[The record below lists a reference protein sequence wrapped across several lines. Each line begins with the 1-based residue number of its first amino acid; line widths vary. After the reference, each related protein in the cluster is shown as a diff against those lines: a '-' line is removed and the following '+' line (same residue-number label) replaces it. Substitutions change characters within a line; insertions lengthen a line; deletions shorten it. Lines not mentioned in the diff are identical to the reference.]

1 MRIDVKKYVFVGL
14 KNALQ
19 TFFEKSQEIGL
30 VDFIDA
36 RKLKVKE
43 IPQEIQNVTN
53 AIKVVRELPVLP
65 QEEPDNMSESTLIT
79 DKILSLK
86 REIEHL
92 EEERRMLRLEIAR
105 VDVFGQFSLDDLRY
119 LAEEGNRIVQ
129 FFFGKKGTSDL
140 PDLSDNLIF
149 VDSDHGLDY
158 FVSISESATQYENL
172 VEMKVDRELTA
183 LRTRLDEVKDDIHRM
198 ELKLKEFAK
207 YNEFLHQALTI
218 KYNDHHLHT
227 AKSFAEDQVD
237 GQVFAVEGW
246 VPVNRVKELEDFLSD
261 VDVHMAE
268 IALDS
273 DEVAPTYLENEGPN
287 RIGEDLVHIYDTPSN
302 TDKDPSLW
310 VLASFA
316 VFFAMII
323 NDAGYGLL
331 FLAGALYVRYK
342 NGQFNKTGTRVWKL
356 LVILFTSCMIWGLCT
371 NSFFGMELAPD
382 NSLKKVSVLN
392 WLVEKK
398 ADYHFAKKDAVYKEW
413 TVKYPE
419 TEKATNGK
427 EFLNAATKGE
437 GDSVSYE
444 MANKFSD
451 GILMELALLVGIIH
465 VCLSFIRYLGRNWAG
480 AGWIIAIIG
489 SYLYF
494 PLFLKATS
502 LSSYVFG
509 LDPKVSAEQ
518 GLYMIYGGLSLA
530 VILGIIKDKWLGL
543 LEITN
548 LIQVFADILSYLRL
562 YALGLAGAIISQTVN
577 DIAGS
582 LMFVFA
588 VILLVIGHGL
598 NMVLS
603 IIGGVIHGLRLNFIE
618 WYHYSFEGG
627 GKLFNPLKKLETE

>member
-19 TFFEKSQEIGL
+19 GFFEKAQEIGL

-36 RKLKVKE
+36 RQLKVKE
-43 IPQEIQNVTN
+43 IPQDIQNLTN
-53 AIKVVRELPVLP
+53 AIKVVRQLPVLT
-65 QEEPDNMSESTLIT
+65 QKEPDNLSEADPIT
-79 DKILSLK
+79 EKILELK
-86 REIEHL
+86 HEIERL
-92 EEERRMLRLEIAR
+92 EEEKRMLRLEISR
-105 VDVFGQFSLDDLRY
+105 IDVFGQFSLDDIRY
-119 LAEEGNRIVQ
+119 LAEDGNRSIQ
-129 FFFGKKGTSDL
+129 FFFGKKGTADNSDL
-140 PDLSDNLIF
+140 SEDLIF
-149 VDSDHGLDY
+149 VNTDHGLDY
-158 FVSISESATQYENL
+158 FVAINSTPQQYEGL
-172 VEMKVDRELTA
+172 VEMKVENELDS
-183 LRTRLDEVKDDIHRM
+183 LRRRFDEVDADTQRM
-198 ELKLKEFAK
+198 ELILKEYAK

-218 KYNDHHLHT
+218 KYNEHHLHT
-227 AKSFAEDQVD
+227 AKSFAEDQMD

-246 VPVNRVKELEDFLSD
+246 VPVNRIDELETFLGE
-261 VDVHMAE
+261 VNVHMAE
-268 IALDS
+268 IALDPQ
-273 DEVAPTYLENEGPN
+273 EQAPTYLENEGPN

-342 NGQFNKTGTRVWKL
+342 NGQFNTTGTRVWKL
-356 LVILFTSCMIWGLCT
+356 LIILFTSCMIWGLCT
-371 NSFFGMELAPD
+371 SSFFGMQLAPD

-398 ADYHFAKKDAVYKEW
+398 ADYHFTHKDAVHKDW
-413 TVKYPE
+413 TGKYP
-419 TEKATNGK
+419 ATADAENGK
-427 EFLNAATKGE
+427 EFLDAATKGE
-437 GDSVSYE
+437 GDSISYE
-444 MANKFSD
+444 MRNKFSD

-465 VCLSFIRYLGRNWAG
+465 VCLSFMRYLGRNLAG
-480 AGWIIAIIG
+480 IGWVIAIIG

-502 LSSYVFG
+502 LTSYVFG
-509 LDPKVSAEQ
+509 LDPKISAEQ
-518 GLYMIYGGLSLA
+518 GLYMIYAGLALA
-530 VILGIIKDKWLGL
+530 VILAVVRDKWLGL

-588 VILLVIGHGL
+588 VILLVVGHGL